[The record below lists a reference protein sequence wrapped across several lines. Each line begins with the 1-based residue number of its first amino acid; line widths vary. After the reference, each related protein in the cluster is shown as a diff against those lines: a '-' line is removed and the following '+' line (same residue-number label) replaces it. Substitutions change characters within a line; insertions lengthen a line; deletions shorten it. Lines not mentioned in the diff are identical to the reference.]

1 MQQQKKACLVR
12 SLFEL
17 SASAQSLSFETLDI
31 LADNPNAVRIQTK
44 PVSKADLHNHTENF
58 LSSLERVAILWDL
71 LDKNK
76 YRHRL

>member
-17 SASAQSLSFETLDI
+17 AASAQSLSFETLDI

-44 PVSKADLHNHTENF
+44 PVSKTDLHNHTENF